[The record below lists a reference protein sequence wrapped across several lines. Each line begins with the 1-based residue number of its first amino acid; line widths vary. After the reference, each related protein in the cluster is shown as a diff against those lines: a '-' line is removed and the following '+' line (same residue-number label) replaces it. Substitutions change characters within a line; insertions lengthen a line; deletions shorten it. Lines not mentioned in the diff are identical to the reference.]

1 VAALILPSSALVGLL
16 ILVPLMNGVRLA
28 FTNASPLVRNWRWVG
43 LDNFSQVLSD
53 PVFWEVVGNTFL
65 IVGCSVVIATL
76 IGFGIALLLTGA
88 IGGVR
93 IFRAAVFQIWI
104 VPWISVAV
112 LWSWLFHADYGVLN
126 HLLGSI
132 GLIDRPIPWLARE
145 TTAQIAL
152 IAAFSWRMIPFMMVV
167 SLAAIQSIPR
177 ELLDAASVDGAG
189 YWNRVRYVILPLVSN
204 AILIVCLLDAV
215 RLFQEIT
222 VPWMLTGGGPVHA
235 TTTLSLY
242 TYKLAFERWSF
253 GTASAVGTLWL
264 VFLVV
269 FAAIY
274 VRLLVS
280 ARGWRR

>member
-1 VAALILPSSALVGLL
+1 LVGCLILLPLV
-16 ILVPLMNGVRLA
+16 NGVRLS
-28 FTNASPLVRNWRWVG
+28 FTNASPLVREWRWIG
-43 LDNFSQVLSD
+43 FGNFRRVLGD

-65 IVGCSVVIATL
+65 IVGCAVVIATVV
-76 IGFGIALLLTGA
+76 GFGIALLLTSA
-88 IGGVR
+88 IKGLR
-93 IFRAAVFQIWI
+93 ILRAAIFQIWI

-112 LWSWLFHADYGVLN
+112 LWSWLFHTDYGVLN
-126 HLLGSI
+126 HLFMAA
-132 GLIDRPIPWLARE
+132 GLIDEPVRWLARE
-145 TTAQIAL
+145 ATAKVAL

-167 SLAAIQSIPR
+167 SLAAIQSVPR

-189 YWNRVRYVILPLVSN
+189 YWSRVRYVILPLVAN

-253 GTASAVGTLWL
+253 GAASAVGTLWL
-264 VFLVV
+264 VFLVA
-269 FAAIY
+269 FAAVY

-280 ARGWRR
+280 PGGWRR